1 MKEDVYIKRLIS
13 KLQKAE
19 ISESRKV
26 SKISE
31 WLEERR
37 KDEEKLKEKHLKKRT
52 ILQEKRDRLIEQ
64 DHEKS

>member
-1 MKEDVYIKRLIS
+1 M
-13 KLQKAE
+13 
-19 ISESRKV
+19 KV